1 MRELSAMIVAFAIS
15 AVMTKA
21 LLPALRRLK
30 FGQNVYE
37 LAPEAHQK
45 KQGTPIMGGLAIAGG
60 GILSALLFLFTNGDD
75 PAPGLAFLALALG
88 NLAIGFVDDMTKIR
102 RGKNG
107 GLTAKQKLV
116 FQTGLAFAFSFWC
129 ALRPDVGTAIRI
141 PFLRTELDL
150 GRLYIPLMTFVIVG
164 TTNSANL
171 LDGLDGLLS
180 SVALVDFG
188 TLAFLAAAFA
198 VPGLSSGCAAL
209 MGGCMGFLLFNS
221 HPAAVF
227 MGDTGSMFI
236 GGAISAAALLL
247 REPLL
252 LILIAFW
259 MMMSIV
265 SDLIQFAYFRKTHGK
280 RFFKMAPI
288 HHHFEL
294 CGLSETKIVTMYQV
308 TTIALCAL
316 ALMGTVA

>member
-1 MRELSAMIVAFAIS
+1 MRELLAMMVAFAAS
-15 AVMTKA
+15 AALVRA
-21 LLPALRRLK
+21 LLPLQHRLK
-30 FGQNVYE
+30 FGQVIYE

-45 KQGTPIMGGLAIAGG
+45 KQGTPTMGGLAIAGG
-60 GILSALLFLFTNGDD
+60 GLLSALIFLAAGDGD
-75 PAPGLAFLALALG
+75 RAPALAFIALALG
-88 NLAIGFVDDMTKIR
+88 NLLIGFADDMTKIR

-107 GLTAKQKLV
+107 GLSPKQKLV
-116 FQTGLAFAFSFWC
+116 FQTALALAFSAWC
-129 ALRPDVGTAIRI
+129 AARPDVGTAIRI

-150 GRLYIPLMTFVIVG
+150 GLFYIPLMTFVIVG

-198 VPGLSSGCAAL
+198 VPNLSSACAAL

-236 GGAISAAALLL
+236 GGAVSAAALLL

-252 LILIAFW
+252 LILVAFW
-259 MMMSIV
+259 MMMSSL

-294 CGLSETKIVTMYQV
+294 CGLSETKIVTMYQL

-316 ALMGTVA
+316 ALLGTVA

>member
-1 MRELSAMIVAFAIS
+1 MREMLAMLLAFAVS
-15 AVMTKA
+15 TVVTWR
-21 LLPALRRLK
+21 LLPVLREKCR
-30 FGQNVYE
+30 QNVYE
-37 LAPEAHQK
+37 LAPGAHQK
-45 KQGTPIMGGLAIAGG
+45 KQGTPTMGGFAIAGG
-60 GILSALLFLFTNGDD
+60 GLLSALVFLATGKVD
-75 PAPGLAFLALALG
+75 PAPALAFAALALG
-88 NLAIGFVDDMTKIR
+88 NLLIGFVDDMTKIR
-102 RGKNG
+102 RGKND
-107 GLTAKQKLV
+107 GLTPKQKLV
-116 FQTGLAFAFSFWC
+116 FQTALAFFFSLWC
-129 ALRPDVGTAIRI
+129 AMRPDVGTAIRI
-141 PFLRTELDL
+141 PFLHSELEL
-150 GRLYIPLMTFVIVG
+150 GILYVPLMTFVIVG

-171 LDGLDGLLS
+171 MDGLDGLLS

-188 TLAFLAAAFA
+188 TLAFLAAFFA
-198 VPGLSSGCAAL
+198 VPGLSTSCTAF

-236 GGAISAAALLL
+236 GGAVSAAALLL

-252 LILIAFW
+252 LVLIAFW
-259 MMMSIV
+259 MMMSSI

-294 CGLSETKIVTMYQV
+294 CGLSETKIVTMYML

-316 ALMGTVA
+316 ALIGTIS